1 MRLGNRLRGWCGIA
15 LAMALWA
22 PAAPANAGD
31 FLYEI
36 RGGVVAHDVPG
47 LWSGFRLEHQT
58 ADINLEAI
66 FSPALP
72 FMWGTIRPAI
82 GGTINT
88 RGDTSNAY
96 VDARW
101 EIEAPCGVFFA
112 MGLGAAIHDGHVE
125 TDALDRKALGSR
137 VLFHIPFELGY
148 RFDQHNSLSIY
159 YEHMSNANTS
169 SVNEGMDFVGARYG
183 YRF

>member
-1 MRLGNRLRGWCGIA
+1 MSLGKRLLF
-15 LAMALWA
+15 LWLLVLGSGLSLDQS
-22 PAAPANAGD
+22 ANAGGL
-31 FLYEI
+31 LYEV
-36 RGGVVAHDVPG
+36 RGGVVAHDVPD
-47 LWSGFRLEHQT
+47 LWSGFRVERGT

-66 FSPALP
+66 FSPSLP
-72 FMWGTIRPAI
+72 FLWGTIRPAV

-88 RGDTSNAY
+88 QGDTSNGY

-112 MGLGAAIHDGHVE
+112 LGLGAAVHDGHVDP
-125 TDALDRKALGSR
+125 DAIDRKALGSR

-148 RFDQHNSLSIY
+148 RFDAHNSVSVY
-159 YEHMSNANTS
+159 YEHMSNANLAG
-169 SVNEGMDFVGARYG
+169 VNEGMDFVGARYG